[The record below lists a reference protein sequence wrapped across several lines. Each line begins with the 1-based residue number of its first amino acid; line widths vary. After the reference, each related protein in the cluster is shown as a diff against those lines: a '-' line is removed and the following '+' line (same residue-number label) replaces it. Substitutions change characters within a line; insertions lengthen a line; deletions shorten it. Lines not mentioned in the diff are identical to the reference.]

1 MLRRWFLIAA
11 VTVLA
16 CVGSAVAWSMFQ
28 DRPALVPLN
37 QPGPLVV
44 VSMPALTYADTPDT
58 RGSTLWRLARR
69 GAVGSLA
76 TRNLSGH
83 SCSLQA
89 WLTLSAGVR
98 TSVGTVVEQT
108 ARGQTPTACPDDPE
122 PVVVESTAVFPE
134 WAVWRRTTL
143 KRALPAD
150 IGRLGTLLPQ
160 NGQCISA
167 AGTLAGLG
175 AADRDGVVTHYV
187 NDPGRVDVDA
197 CPVTFISLPGPDDAY
212 LKWLTARLPA
222 NATIVVAGLADDTG
236 PETLH
241 AVVIAGPG
249 VQHGLLSSGST
260 GQRGVITTTDLSAFV
275 LSRLAAPPVLP
286 EGRSPLVQPSS
297 SPTAAV
303 VRSAEITRALNV
315 EHDLAPL
322 FLVVFFVVVL
332 LGWTVGAVAWVR
344 VRDLVPT
351 SRRRRVVRGWV
362 ALVSATAAA
371 MPVSTFVVSAVP
383 WWRGDQPRLNL
394 TIAVF
399 ALSGVFGVVALLGPW
414 RRLTGGSAAVLCL
427 VTAAVIGLDVAH
439 GSGLQFL
446 SMLGLQPVYG
456 SRYAGMGNVAFA
468 LFATAT
474 LAFASLAA
482 STLTRRRGGAS
493 RLAALTV
500 VLIGAAA
507 VLLDGYPR
515 WGADGGGPAALIP
528 TFAYLALCALGLR
541 LTPLRVTVVV
551 VGTAVVV
558 VSLAVLDY
566 LRGPE
571 RRTHL
576 GDFVARLND
585 GKVVE
590 SLNRIWQ
597 ANWTFLTSS
606 PLTAFALVPLLL
618 LLAMALLPRSR
629 WPRPLQPVVVAIPL
643 LAPGLRAVALVWL
656 LGFLLN
662 DSGTAVPPGGAMLL
676 VPLLVLLTVQRW
688 PAASGPSPG
697 PSDPNESQ
705 PPPNDASKVSSTS
718 PGLGAPA
725 GAGRTR

>member
-11 VTVLA
+11 VTVVA
-16 CVGSAVAWSMFQ
+16 CIGSAVAWSVLQ
-28 DRPALVPLN
+28 DRPALVPLS

-44 VSMPALTYADTPDT
+44 VSMPALTFADTPDT
-58 RGSTLWRLARR
+58 RGSTLWKLARR
-69 GAVGSLA
+69 GAVGALA

-83 SCSLQA
+83 SCSLQS

-98 TSVGTVVEQT
+98 TSVGPVVEQT
-108 ARGQTPTACPDDPE
+108 ARGETPAACPGDPD
-122 PVVVESTAVFPE
+122 PVVASTTAVYPE
-134 WAVWRRTTL
+134 WAIWRRTTL
-143 KRALPAD
+143 NRAQPAD

-167 AGTLAGLG
+167 AGSMAGLG
-175 AADRDGVVTHYV
+175 AADRDGVVTQYV
-187 NDPGRVDVDA
+187 SDPGRVDVDA
-197 CPVTFISLPGPDDAY
+197 CPVTFISLAARDDAY
-212 LKWLTARLPA
+212 LKWLTARLPRS
-222 NATIVVAGLADDTG
+222 ATIVVAGLADDAG

-241 AVVIAGPG
+241 AVLIAGPG

-275 LSRLAAPPVLP
+275 LSRLGAKAPVLP

-297 SPTAAV
+297 SPTAGV

-322 FLVVFFVVVL
+322 FLIVFFAVVL
-332 LGWTVGAVAWVR
+332 LGWAVGALVWLR
-344 VRDLVPT
+344 VRGLAPT
-351 SRRRRVVRGWV
+351 SRRRRMVRGWV

-371 MPVSTFVVSAVP
+371 MPVSTFVVSAIP

-399 ALSGVFGVVALLGPW
+399 TLSGVLALVALVGPW
-414 RRLTGGSAAVLCL
+414 RRLTGGSAAFLCL

-468 LFATAT
+468 LFATS
-474 LAFASLAA
+474 SLALAAIAA
-482 STLTRRRGGAS
+482 SPLTRQRQGVS
-493 RLAALTV
+493 RLGALTV
-500 VLIGAAA
+500 VLIGATV

-515 WGADGGGPAALIP
+515 WGADGGGPASLIP
-528 TFAYLALCALGLR
+528 AFAYLGFCALGLR
-541 LTPLRVTVVV
+541 LTALRVSAVA

-576 GDFVARLND
+576 GDFVARLDD
-585 GKVVE
+585 GKVIE

-606 PLTAFALVPLLL
+606 PLTAFALIPLLL
-618 LLAMALLPRSR
+618 LLGMALLPRSR
-629 WPRPLQPVVVAIPL
+629 WPLLHGPHRAAHRVRQPQRQ
-643 LAPGLRAVALVWL
+643 APGPAGPDQHR
-656 LGFLLN
+656 
-662 DSGTAVPPGGAMLL
+662 GGAQ
-676 VPLLVLLTVQRW
+676 T
-688 PAASGPSPG
+688 ACTPSPCVL
-697 PSDPNESQ
+697 PSCAPSSACLARAALIF
-705 PPPNDASKVSSTS
+705 PSWVSLQYDCPWLSLS
-718 PGLGAPA
+718 HMQWRCGGLRSRVSVHRA
-725 GAGRTR
+725 